1 MKLYELKKLK
11 LRGIMEN
18 INIKIGDRAL
28 NFLLYL
34 INIKQFDA
42 ISLWRVL
49 DRPDQNNKLYEQY
62 LKFEERKNVIHKK

>member
-1 MKLYELKKLK
+1 MEKL
-11 LRGIMEN
+11 
-18 INIKIGDRAL
+18 NIKIGDRAL

-49 DRPDQNNKLYEQY
+49 DRPDQNDKLYEQY
-62 LKFEERKNVIHKK
+62 LKFEERKNETNKRWL

>member
-1 MKLYELKKLK
+1 MEKL
-11 LRGIMEN
+11 
-18 INIKIGDRAL
+18 NIKIGDRAL

-49 DRPDQNNKLYEQY
+49 DKPDQNEALFKQY
-62 LKFEERKNVIHKK
+62 LKFEERKNVIYKK

>member
-1 MKLYELKKLK
+1 MEKL
-11 LRGIMEN
+11 
-18 INIKIGDRAL
+18 NIKIGDRAL

-34 INIKQFDA
+34 VSIKQFDA

-49 DRPDQNNKLYEQY
+49 NNPGQNDKLFEQY

>member
-1 MKLYELKKLK
+1 MKKL
-11 LRGIMEN
+11 N
-18 INIKIGDRAL
+18 INIGDKAL

-49 DRPDQNNKLYEQY
+49 HKPDQNDKLYEQY

>member
-1 MKLYELKKLK
+1 MKNL
-11 LRGIMEN
+11 
-18 INIKIGDRAL
+18 NIKIGDRAL

-49 DRPDQNNKLYEQY
+49 DRPDQNNRLYEQY

>member
-62 LKFEERKNVIHKK
+62 LKFEERRNVIHKK

>member
-49 DRPDQNNKLYEQY
+49 DRPDQNNRLYEQY